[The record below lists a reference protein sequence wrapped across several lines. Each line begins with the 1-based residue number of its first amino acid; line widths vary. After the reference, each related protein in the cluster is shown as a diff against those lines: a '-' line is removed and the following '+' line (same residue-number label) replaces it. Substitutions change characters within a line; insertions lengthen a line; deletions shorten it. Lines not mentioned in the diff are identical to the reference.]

1 MVTSRQG
8 LPSWISAAAATRVD
22 SEGNVENMIKDGHG
36 DSTSQPQ
43 SQKSSKAVTDVD
55 LSFGERAFSA
65 AGAAF
70 LSAIIVNPLDV
81 AKTRLQAQA
90 AGVPYQ
96 TCFETNMFFPELKSS
111 QSCARSV
118 LGSEPVCPPECSRY
132 KGTLDVF
139 YKVIRQMHYTLFK
152 FVLLQTF
159 AYQWTNYL
167 LLEVHRS
174 EFVQEGF
181 ARLWRGTN
189 ASLALAVPTFLVHGL
204 CSFVVNQVGIYMPCY
219 DIFRNSIEEFT
230 TNNAPTLT
238 PYVPLVA
245 GIVARSFACVTCY
258 PVELARTRMQAFKE
272 TQSGVKPPGVWK
284 TLVGVIN
291 PVMSTN
297 YIQNLQSYRI
307 LWTGLS
313 AQLARDVP
321 FSAICWS
328 TLEPIRRKLL
338 VLMGDEA
345 GVGSILGANFTAG
358 FVAGSIAA
366 AVTCP
371 LDVAK
376 TRSQIEKDPTKALKM
391 TTRQTLLEIWRG
403 INAVERI
410 PADLLW
416 GHLKGHVLAS
426 DERLDY
432 RRVYSLAVVS
442 VSQANPLAHV
452 SQTVICNRDG
462 GMKGLFTGLGPRVG
476 RAGPSVGIVV
486 SFYEVVNRLT
496 RRCKEKKNNTRV
508 WSSNQKS
515 IMLLKKT
522 LKRQHFDN
530 TSGTWKRQAAS
541 LQFFS
546 HNGSPIHCC
555 KLQHKFYKN
564 RTPFKKKQAHK
575 EINRKKQ
582 SIPRDRGS
590 KLRNQGVG

>member
-22 SEGNVENMIKDGHG
+22 IDGNVENMIKDGHG

-96 TCFETNMFFPELKSS
+96 TCFETNMLFPELKSS

-139 YKVIRQMHYTLFK
+139 HKVIR
-152 FVLLQTF
+152 
-159 AYQWTNYL
+159 
-167 LLEVHRS
+167 
-174 EFVQEGF
+174 QEGF

-189 ASLALAVPTFLVHGL
+189 ASLALAVPT
-204 CSFVVNQVGIYMPCY
+204 
-219 DIFRNSIEEFT
+219 
-230 TNNAPTLT
+230 
-238 PYVPLVA
+238 
-245 GIVARSFACVTCY
+245 
-258 PVELARTRMQAFKE
+258 AFKE

-321 FSAICWS
+321 FSGICWS

-345 GVGSILGANFTAG
+345 GVGRILGANFTAG

-391 TTRQTLLEIWRG
+391 TTRQTLLEIWR
-403 INAVERI
+403 
-410 PADLLW
+410 
-416 GHLKGHVLAS
+416 
-426 DERLDY
+426 
-432 RRVYSLAVVS
+432 
-442 VSQANPLAHV
+442 
-452 SQTVICNRDG
+452 DG

-486 SFYEVVNRLT
+486 SFYEVVKYALHYRH
-496 RRCKEKKNNTRV
+496 ED
-508 WSSNQKS
+508 
-515 IMLLKKT
+515 
-522 LKRQHFDN
+522 F
-530 TSGTWKRQAAS
+530 
-541 LQFFS
+541 
-546 HNGSPIHCC
+546 
-555 KLQHKFYKN
+555 
-564 RTPFKKKQAHK
+564 
-575 EINRKKQ
+575 E
-582 SIPRDRGS
+582 
-590 KLRNQGVG
+590 

>member
-65 AGAAF
+65 SGAAF

-139 YKVIRQMHYTLFK
+139 YKVIRQ
-152 FVLLQTF
+152 
-159 AYQWTNYL
+159 
-167 LLEVHRS
+167 
-174 EFVQEGF
+174 EGF

-189 ASLALAVPTFLVHGL
+189 ASLALAVPT
-204 CSFVVNQVGIYMPCY
+204 VGIYMPCY

-391 TTRQTLLEIWRG
+391 TTRQTLLEIWR
-403 INAVERI
+403 
-410 PADLLW
+410 
-416 GHLKGHVLAS
+416 
-426 DERLDY
+426 
-432 RRVYSLAVVS
+432 
-442 VSQANPLAHV
+442 
-452 SQTVICNRDG
+452 DG

-486 SFYEVVNRLT
+486 SFYEVVKYALHSRH
-496 RRCKEKKNNTRV
+496 ED
-508 WSSNQKS
+508 
-515 IMLLKKT
+515 
-522 LKRQHFDN
+522 F
-530 TSGTWKRQAAS
+530 
-541 LQFFS
+541 
-546 HNGSPIHCC
+546 
-555 KLQHKFYKN
+555 
-564 RTPFKKKQAHK
+564 
-575 EINRKKQ
+575 E
-582 SIPRDRGS
+582 
-590 KLRNQGVG
+590 